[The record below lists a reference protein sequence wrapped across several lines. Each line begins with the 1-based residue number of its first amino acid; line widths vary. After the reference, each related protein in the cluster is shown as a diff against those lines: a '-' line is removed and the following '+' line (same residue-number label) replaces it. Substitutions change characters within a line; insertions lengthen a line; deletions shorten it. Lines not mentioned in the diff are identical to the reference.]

1 MNKKILLLS
10 LIVLLGAAL
19 RLFQLGSIPAIL
31 NRDEAA
37 LAYNGYL
44 LSQTGKDE
52 WGKIWPPTLESFGD
66 YKLPGYPLILAILFK
81 FLPLSDGV
89 VRLPSAFF
97 GIILIVVAFQLA
109 LHSKLLHRQAFHLAT
124 IIAVSP
130 IFMF

>member
-66 YKLPGYPLILAILFK
+66 YKLPGYPLILAILFC
-81 FLPLSDGV
+81 
-89 VRLPSAFF
+89 
-97 GIILIVVAFQLA
+97 A
-109 LHSKLLHRQAFHLAT
+109 LVQ
-124 IIAVSP
+124 
-130 IFMF
+130 